1 MEEDP
6 FFYVDFASAKTEKC
20 IVPKL
25 RPPAISMKSL
35 SEFLGGK
42 ERGKQ
47 PDREPEE
54 LSALFSSKSPFH
66 FDQPDSP
73 SSLST
78 TTLPPLSNVSVPLLS
93 VLLTLVTPIHPSRH
107 RQRVAFK
114 LEPRSEDG
122 AAESRAGYLLE
133 SFQPLELLSPPLLSS
148 SSSSQ

>member
-1 MEEDP
+1 MEEDQ
-6 FFYVDFASAKTEKC
+6 FFYVDFASAKAEKC

-42 ERGKQ
+42 ERGKK

-93 VLLTLVTPIHPSRH
+93 LLLTPRHSYTSLSTSPASRL
-107 RQRVAFK
+107 QT
-114 LEPRSEDG
+114 
-122 AAESRAGYLLE
+122 
-133 SFQPLELLSPPLLSS
+133 
-148 SSSSQ
+148 